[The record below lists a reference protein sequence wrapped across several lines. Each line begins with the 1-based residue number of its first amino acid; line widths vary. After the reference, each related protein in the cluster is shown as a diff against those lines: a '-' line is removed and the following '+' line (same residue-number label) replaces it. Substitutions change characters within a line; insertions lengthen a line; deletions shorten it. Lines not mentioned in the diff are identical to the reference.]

1 MMAEINKKI
10 IGLTEVVHVCGSKK
24 CAKIAAICDTGA
36 TTTSIDA
43 TISKELDF
51 GEPIGTITVMNPS
64 VNKKFKREIVKV
76 NLKIAGRKF
85 EVGANVQD
93 RTHMTHKMIIG
104 RDILY
109 DNFIVDVSRTHDGSN
124 LKTIKDKELLKVKFY
139 DK

>member
-1 MMAEINKKI
+1 MSEIKKKI

-43 TISKELDF
+43 TIAKELDF
-51 GEPIGTITVMNPS
+51 GKPIGTITVLNPS

-76 NLKIAGRKF
+76 NLEISGRTF

-104 RDILY
+104 RDILFE
-109 DNFIVDVSRTHDGSN
+109 NFIVDVSITHDGSN
-124 LKTIKDKELLKVKFY
+124 LKTIKDKELLKVEIY
-139 DK
+139 DV